1 MTTVAARSGRLE
13 RRAAARLCSVPRRG
27 ARGARRGDPAG
38 RRRRAPGAHPGRAG
52 LPCAEITFRTAAA
65 AAAIAAIAAA
75 VPELRVGA
83 GTVLTVE
90 QAEAALQA
98 GASFIVAPG
107 FDPAVVD
114 FALQRGVPI
123 VPGVCTPTEVT
134 LALARGLSLLKLFPA
149 EAAGGV
155 AYLKALAAPFGAAR
169 FVPTGGI
176 GPDNLASYLAVR
188 QVVACGGSWMVT
200 KELIAA
206 GDFDTIGGLAC
217 EAPDA
222 SPARPAR
229 APEPGEGGSRGP
241 ARDPP
246 RRSVP
251 LGPRR
256 PRRGHAAPRPRR
268 GPHRD
273 HAARSASTRAAA
285 NTTWRAACGAAS
297 ACAPPW

>member
-1 MTTVAARSGRLE
+1 MSAEDFAAFLDEVRVVPVVAIPRADDAVPLARTLV
-13 RRAAARLCSVPRRG
+13 A
-27 ARGARRGDPAG
+27 
-38 RRRRAPGAHPGRAG
+38 AG

-206 GDFDTIGGLAC
+206 GDFDTIGGLAA
-217 EAPDA
+217 EARRLA
-222 SPARPAR
+222 GAARP
-229 APEPGEGGSRGP
+229 
-241 ARDPP
+241 
-246 RRSVP
+246 
-251 LGPRR
+251 
-256 PRRGHAAPRPRR
+256 
-268 GPHRD
+268 
-273 HAARSASTRAAA
+273 SA
-285 NTTWRAACGAAS
+285 
-297 ACAPPW
+297 